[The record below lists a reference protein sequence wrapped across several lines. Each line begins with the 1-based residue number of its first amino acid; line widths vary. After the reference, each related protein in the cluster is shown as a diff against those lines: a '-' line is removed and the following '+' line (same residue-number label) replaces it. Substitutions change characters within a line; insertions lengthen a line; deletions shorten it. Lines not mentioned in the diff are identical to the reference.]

1 MYLGRNINRYDSEA
15 SGMIP
20 HHKLKDAEYIHTQNV
35 FDNVFYM
42 LKYSAFETYI
52 NRTLC
57 QPLTSINCKS
67 HVKKQNTDGKKI
79 KQAELYFP

>member
-1 MYLGRNINRYDSEA
+1 MRSHRNRYDSEA

-20 HHKLKDAEYIHTQNV
+20 QYKLKDAEYIHMQNV
-35 FDNVFYM
+35 FDNVFYLM
-42 LKYSAFETYI
+42 KYFALEIYI
-52 NRTLC
+52 NRTLY
-57 QPLTSINCKS
+57 QPLTFINCKT